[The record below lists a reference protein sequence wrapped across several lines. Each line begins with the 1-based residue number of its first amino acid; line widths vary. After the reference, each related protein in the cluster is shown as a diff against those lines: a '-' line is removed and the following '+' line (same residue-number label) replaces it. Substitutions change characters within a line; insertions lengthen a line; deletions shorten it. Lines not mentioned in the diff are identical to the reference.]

1 MKEGP
6 ELIELLDRLM
16 DCPKEFY
23 SSDRLYRSN
32 TEIQALYSDLYFFL
46 TEKYPDEKML
56 KLIPSDRDENLARCA
71 SLCIYI
77 LFYEWFRNKNES
89 AELFAMFLD
98 SVLPAYSK
106 AADADEFAGNPERR
120 EELVRLLLF
129 HLGYFPKGETEKY
142 SQNRLAALDSVER
155 DKVISESR
163 QVLKKVQALREA
175 MARKAAEEAA
185 SKMTGE

>member
-23 SSDRLYRSN
+23 SSDRSYRSE
-32 TEIQALYSDLYFFL
+32 TEIMALYSDLYFFL
-46 TEKYPDEKML
+46 TGKYPNENML
-56 KLIPSDRDENLARCA
+56 RMIPSDRDENLARCA
-71 SLCIYI
+71 SMCIFI
-77 LFYEWFRNKNES
+77 LFHEWFRGKQET
-89 AELFAMFLD
+89 AELFALFLN
-98 SVLPAYSK
+98 SVLPAYSG
-106 AADADEFAGNPERR
+106 AVNADEFAGNSERR
-120 EELVRLLLF
+120 EELIRLLLY

-142 SQNRLAALDSVER
+142 SLNRLAALDSVER
-155 DKVISESR
+155 DKVIKESR
-163 QVLKKVQALREA
+163 EVMKKVQALREA